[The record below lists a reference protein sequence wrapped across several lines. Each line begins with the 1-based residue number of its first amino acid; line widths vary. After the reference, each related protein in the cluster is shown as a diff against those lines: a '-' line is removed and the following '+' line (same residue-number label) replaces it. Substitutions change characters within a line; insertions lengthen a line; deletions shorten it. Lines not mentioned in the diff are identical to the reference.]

1 MQLAEKRKTMLDEL
15 SIQTQHDAEEAQKNV
30 KSLQDE
36 HEVKLQQHVCGCS
49 DLLIVCVCSLL
60 FRS

>member
-1 MQLAEKRKTMLDEL
+1 MLDEL
-15 SIQTQHDAEEAQKNV
+15 SIQSQHDAEEAQKNV